1 MWVEWVDGGV
11 AEYLHRGYIF
21 SEVFPMPFSDVEA
34 CHEMKPVV
42 SPVCQD
48 EEDEELEKR
57 TQEARGD
64 AVVQRLLES
73 RTVLVMGPVNQ
84 KLAESVIAQ
93 LLVLDQE
100 NHQPIRVLVTSPG
113 GHVDSG
119 FAIHDVM
126 RFVKSPVIGIGVGWV
141 ASIAVPILLGAER
154 DKRFALPNTRFLLHQ
169 PSGGAGGQAADI
181 RIEAQEILKIRHRIN
196 QLIAEE
202 TGQPLEKVERDSDR
216 NFWMT
221 AEEALRYGL
230 ITRIISHVGELEGV

>member
-1 MWVEWVDGGV
+1 
-11 AEYLHRGYIF
+11 
-21 SEVFPMPFSDVEA
+21 
-34 CHEMKPVV
+34 
-42 SPVCQD
+42 
-48 EEDEELEKR
+48 
-57 TQEARGD
+57 
-64 AVVQRLLES
+64 
-73 RTVLVMGPVNQ
+73 
-84 KLAESVIAQ
+84 
-93 LLVLDQE
+93 
-100 NHQPIRVLVTSPG
+100 
-113 GHVDSG
+113 
-119 FAIHDVM
+119 M